1 MAEVDQTIHDACGV
15 VAVFLPEGDAA
26 RVAFFGIFS
35 LQHRGQESA
44 GITTVDSSG
53 EFRNHKALGL
63 VSRVF
68 DEDILAGLPGRL
80 AIGHNRYSTTG
91 SSTVANAQPIRA
103 VGPGGELYLA
113 HNGNV
118 VNAESLRREL
128 LDMGVQ
134 FEGTTDSEVIAYLI
148 THASGDTWDER
159 IASAM
164 RRLDGA
170 YSMTIITQDAVYA
183 ARDPHGFRPLSY
195 GRLNG
200 GWIVASETCAL
211 ENVGAKFER
220 EVEPGE
226 IFRIDAGGVSS
237 TIART
242 ARRSLCVFEYIYFSR
257 PDSHLSGERVYLTR
271 EAMGAQLAR
280 QHPMEADLVTAIPDS
295 AIAAGIGYARE
306 AEIPFA
312 ETMVKN
318 RYVGRTFIQPDQRL
332 RDEGVR
338 LKFTPLTE
346 VIKGKRLIV
355 VDDSIVRGTTT
366 ERVVNFLRSA
376 GAKEIHL
383 RVCAPPIKY
392 PCHYGIDMPS
402 RAELIASNR
411 SIEETQVILG
421 VDSLGYLDMPGL
433 YSAIGQKMPGFCDA
447 CFTGKYPVPVQLEL
461 DKFALERM

>member
-1 MAEVDQTIHDACGV
+1 VDQTIHDACGV

-26 RVAFFGIFS
+26 RVTFFGIFS

-44 GITTVDSSG
+44 GIATVDSAG

-68 DEDILAGLPGRL
+68 DEDILSGLPGRM

-103 VGPGGELYLA
+103 IGPGGELYLA

-118 VNAESLRREL
+118 VNAEPLRREL
-128 LDMGVQ
+128 LDVGVQ

-148 THASGDTWDER
+148 AHAPGDTWGDR

-164 RRLDGA
+164 RRLEGA
-170 YSMTIITQDAVYA
+170 YSLTIITQDAVYA
-183 ARDPHGFRPLSY
+183 VRDPHGFRPLSF
-195 GRLNG
+195 GRLDG

-211 ENVGAKFER
+211 EIVGAQFER
-220 EVEPGE
+220 DVEPGE
-226 IFRIDAGGVSS
+226 ILRIDADGVSS
-237 TIART
+237 MIART
-242 ARRSLCVFEYIYFSR
+242 ARRTLCVFEYIYFSR
-257 PDSHLSGERVYLTR
+257 PDSHLSGQRVYLTR

-280 QHPMEADLVTAIPDS
+280 QHPVEVDLVTAIPDS

-346 VIKGKRLIV
+346 VIEGKRLVV

-366 ERVVNFLRSA
+366 ERVVSLLRTA

-411 SIEETQVILG
+411 SIEETREVLG

-433 YSAIGQKMPGFCDA
+433 YSAIGQKGPGFCDA
-447 CFTGKYPVPVQLEL
+447 CFTGEYPVPVQLEL
-461 DKFALERM
+461 DKFGLERM